1 MRKMNK
7 EETKVRSLKPIK
19 LKDKQGRS
27 RLVLKL
33 EDIFGF
39 KVETLVIDKVKGQS
53 SKIIISAIIT
63 EEVLKNEKNAIEKN
77 RKEMESLAKSKTK
90 TLKRLEKK
98 RRI

>member
-1 MRKMNK
+1 MNK